1 MGLTSMADAVILI
14 NRNAKEDTSLL
25 DIAIVGGGPAG
36 WSAAITARMRN
47 QSVCVFSPAEEST
60 WLYKADKVDNY
71 PGLPGISG
79 KKMLDAFEHQAL
91 DMGAELQRA
100 VVRQIMETGGTF
112 MLLAEN
118 EVIEAKTIILAMGAA
133 HPKPLPGET
142 EYLGRGVSYCGT
154 CDGMFYRGKKVAVLS
169 SGEQGLHEA
178 NFLADLAEELIYF
191 PLKKHDTKGLDG
203 RVKVFGEKPVQIK
216 EADGGLSVVTDK
228 GLHGAAGVFV
238 FRPAVAIDQLLPGLK
253 TEGAFIPVNR
263 FMETNLPGI
272 YAAGDCTGHPLQIA
286 KAVGEGNIAAIRASE
301 FKPAQ

>member
-1 MGLTSMADAVILI
+1 M
-14 NRNAKEDTSLL
+14 L

-47 QSVCVFSPAEEST
+47 QDVCVFSPAEEST
-60 WLYKADKVDNY
+60 WLAKADKVDNY
-71 PGLPGISG
+71 PGLPGVSG
-79 KKMLDAFEHQAL
+79 KSMLDVFARQAT
-91 DMGAELQRA
+91 DMGASLQRA
-100 VVRQIMETGGTF
+100 VVRQIMENGGSYL
-112 MLLAEN
+112 LLAEN
-118 EVIEAKTIILAMGAA
+118 EVIEARTVILAMGAA
-133 HPKPLPGET
+133 RPKPLPGEA

-191 PLKKHDTKGLDG
+191 PLKRHDTQGLDG
-203 RVKVFGEKPVQIK
+203 RVRFFKEKPVGIQ
-216 EADGGLSVVTDK
+216 EAEGGLAVITDK
-228 GLHGAAGVFV
+228 GVYGAAGVFV

-301 FKPAQ
+301 YRTAQ

>member
-1 MGLTSMADAVILI
+1 M
-14 NRNAKEDTSLL
+14 L

-47 QSVCVFSPAEEST
+47 REVCVFSPAEEST
-60 WLYKADKVDNY
+60 WLYKADKVENY
-71 PGLPGISG
+71 PGMPGVSG
-79 KKMLDAFEHQAL
+79 KQMLDAFERQAI
-91 DMGAELQRA
+91 DMGAGLQRA
-100 VVRQIMETGGTF
+100 VVRQVMENGGSF
-112 MLLAEN
+112 LLLAEN
-118 EVIEAKTIILAMGAA
+118 EVIETKTVILAMGAA
-133 HPKPLPGET
+133 RPKPLPGEA

-191 PLKKHDTKGLDG
+191 PLKKHDTNGLDG

-216 EADGGLSVVTDK
+216 EAQSGLAVVTDK
-228 GLHGAAGVFV
+228 GLHDAAGVFV

-253 TEGAFIPVNR
+253 TEGAFIPVSR

-301 FKPAQ
+301 YRLAP

>member
-1 MGLTSMADAVILI
+1 MADAVILI
-14 NRNAKEDTSLL
+14 SRNAKEETALL

-47 QSVCVFSPAEEST
+47 QAVCVFSPIEEST
-60 WLYKADKVDNY
+60 WLYKADKVENY

-79 KKMLDAFEHQAL
+79 KKMLDVFERQAM
-91 DMGAELQRA
+91 DMGAILQRA
-100 VVRQIMETGGTF
+100 VVRQIMENGGSF

-118 EVIEAKTIILAMGAA
+118 EVIEARTVILAMGAA
-133 HPKPLPGET
+133 RPKPLPGEA

-178 NFLADLAEELIYF
+178 NFLAGLADELIYF
-191 PLKKHDTKGLDG
+191 PLKKHDTTGLDE
-203 RVKVFGEKPVQIK
+203 RVKPFDEKPVEIK
-216 EADGGLSVVTDK
+216 EAEGGLAVVTDK

-272 YAAGDCTGHPLQIA
+272 YAAGDCTGQPLQIA
-286 KAVGEGNIAAIRASE
+286 KAVGEGNIAAIQASE
-301 FKPAQ
+301 YRPAPL

>member
-1 MGLTSMADAVILI
+1 M
-14 NRNAKEDTSLL
+14 L

-47 QSVCVFSPAEEST
+47 QEVCVFSPAEEST
-60 WLYKADKVDNY
+60 WLYKADKVENY
-71 PGLPGISG
+71 PGMPGISG
-79 KKMLDAFEHQAL
+79 KKMLDAFEHQAIE
-91 DMGAELQRA
+91 MGAGLQRA
-100 VVRQIMETGGTF
+100 VVRQIMENGSSF
-112 MLLAEN
+112 LLLAEN
-118 EVIEAKTIILAMGAA
+118 EVIEAKTVILAMGAA
-133 HPKPLPGET
+133 RPKPLPGEA

-191 PLKKHDTKGLDG
+191 PLKRHDTKGLDG
-203 RVKVFGEKPVQIK
+203 RVKVFGEKPVQIR
-216 EADGGLSVVTDK
+216 EAESGLAVVTDK
-228 GLHGAAGVFV
+228 GLHNAAGVFV

-263 FMETNLPGI
+263 IMETNLPGI

-286 KAVGEGNIAAIRASE
+286 KAVGEGNIAAISASE
-301 FKPAQ
+301 YRPAP